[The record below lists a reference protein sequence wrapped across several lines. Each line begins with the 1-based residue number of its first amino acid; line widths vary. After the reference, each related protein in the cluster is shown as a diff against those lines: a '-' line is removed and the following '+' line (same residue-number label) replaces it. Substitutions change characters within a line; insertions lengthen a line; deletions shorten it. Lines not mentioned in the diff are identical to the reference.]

1 MVSNNI
7 DAFLISEMEIDN
19 TFPVSQF
26 QGSDKPGKVV
36 IFKVFQGNS
45 GKDFEKSE

>member
-1 MVSNNI
+1 
-7 DAFLISEMEIDN
+7 MEIDN

-26 QGSDKPGKVV
+26 QGSDKPGKV

-45 GKDFEKSE
+45 GEDFEKSE